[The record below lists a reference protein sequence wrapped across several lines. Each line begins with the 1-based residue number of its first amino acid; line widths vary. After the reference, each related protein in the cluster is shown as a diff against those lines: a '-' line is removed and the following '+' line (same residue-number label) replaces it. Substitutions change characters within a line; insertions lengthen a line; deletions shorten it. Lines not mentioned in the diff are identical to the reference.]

1 MIGPRSAKAVV
12 VLTIIVVISATPIYA
27 LTSPAQT
34 SSAGTISDLCA
45 KAHLASCDG
54 ICTSTQLD
62 PNNCGACKHTCPP
75 SDCNTFQFCLGG
87 VCDAL
92 CLHGTS
98 KCGAACVDFSTNTSN
113 CAACGHVCPTPINGG
128 ATCSNGKCG
137 IACAKNY
144 ASCSGQCVSLQ
155 TDVGNCGACG
165 HLCQT
170 TDPGAFPT
178 CSAGTCSSPCRP
190 GYTLCSGKCIAT
202 ASDASNCGSCG
213 KVISFSR
220 LHCSFQQLAAVCM
233 VSNGYTSSRSLLNL

>member
-1 MIGPRSAKAVV
+1 MFWPSSAKAVV
-12 VLTIIVVISATPIYA
+12 VLKIIVVISAKPIYA
-27 LTSPAQT
+27 LTSPVQT
-34 SSAGTISDLCA
+34 SSAGLTTDCA
-45 KAHLASCDG
+45 KDHLTSCDG
-54 ICTSTQLD
+54 ICTLTQLD
-62 PNNCGACKHTCPP
+62 PNNCGACKHACPP
-75 SDCNTFQFCLGG
+75 SDCNTFRFCLGG
-87 VCDAL
+87 TCDAL

-113 CAACGHVCPTPINGG
+113 CGACGRVCPTPINGG

-144 ASCSGQCVSLQ
+144 ASCSGQCVSFQ

-178 CSAGTCSSPCRP
+178 CSAEACSSQCRP
-190 GYTLCSGKCIAT
+190 GYTLCGGKCVAT

-213 KVISFSR
+213 KVISISPSD
-220 LHCSFQQLAAVCM
+220 CSIQRLAAKGKKVLR
-233 VSNGYTSSRSLLNL
+233 G